1 MAKRKKKRKNNY
13 QPPRNKP
20 PRVSYVPP
28 SPVQSETKDE
38 DEFWLVELVEFVK
51 ELLCGSPKKNQKPLT
66 FGVFLRRSFIVLDN
80 LIAATLVFYVLTW
93 IKHYSNGSDTS
104 FNVIIDDMSTL
115 CFYNVMGVLLIIAV
129 TWRRLYYSDSFP
141 CLKNFTY
148 QDPYD
153 DFFWFIYGFSII
165 YFFYWIRLLLAYGL
179 LKLITF
185 FGISVDVDINIRS
198 IYQYIEREH
207 TSWYNQVPDYLPF
220 WAQEIR
226 IVILGVVFMIR
237 QFCLNDIDMKYGRK
251 IFEKKASKTQSA
263 ADAQENNEQLNG
275 EETE

>member
-1 MAKRKKKRKNNY
+1 M
-13 QPPRNKP
+13 
-20 PRVSYVPP
+20 
-28 SPVQSETKDE
+28 
-38 DEFWLVELVEFVK
+38 
-51 ELLCGSPKKNQKPLT
+51 
-66 FGVFLRRSFIVLDN
+66 
-80 LIAATLVFYVLTW
+80 
-93 IKHYSNGSDTS
+93 
-104 FNVIIDDMSTL
+104 
-115 CFYNVMGVLLIIAV
+115 
-129 TWRRLYYSDSFP
+129 
-141 CLKNFTY
+141 
-148 QDPYD
+148 
-153 DFFWFIYGFSII
+153 
-165 YFFYWIRLLLAYGL
+165 
-179 LKLITF
+179 ITF

-251 IFEKKASKTQSA
+251 IFEKKASKTQPA